1 MSRRLNARGTGH
13 ELRPPPAGS
22 NAVPRVV
29 IVGAGF
35 AGLTAARKL
44 ASAPADILVIPQNL
58 IQFAVAVVA
67 ALIRTANPR
76 RLVRPSASV
85 L

>member
-1 MSRRLNARGTGH
+1 MQSHAVAGAARACALRGRRRLIN
-13 ELRPPPAGS
+13 
-22 NAVPRVV
+22 
-29 IVGAGF
+29 
-35 AGLTAARKL
+35 
-44 ASAPADILVIPQNL
+44 LVYFPVQNL
-58 IQFAVAVVA
+58 IQFAVAVAA